1 MSDEN
6 QEAYQCGERA
16 LVNNHDTIR
25 WKEVTNDRKFQN
37 HQICPKGIKEL
48 PFIYQVFLTPT
59 LAGLDIA
66 HAGGQSL

>member
-25 WKEVTNDRKFQN
+25 WKEATNDRKFSN
-37 HQICPKGIKEL
+37 YEVRAKGFLFGHHIDHPQALELRYSTFMKLLKE
-48 PFIYQVFLTPT
+48 
-59 LAGLDIA
+59 
-66 HAGGQSL
+66 